1 MRVAESI
8 ILDAL
13 TRGGCIKTFT
23 AYPHGRLL
31 NRPRGYLRVYSGV
44 ARRAGR
50 YCALARGL
58 SCAGEA
64 AGAEGNLGAGG
75 RCDLFWWGNMAAET
89 DCTELNN

>member
-8 ILDAL
+8 ILDASL
-13 TRGGCIKTFT
+13 AEDASKPFT

-64 AGAEGNLGAGG
+64 AGAEGKLGAGG